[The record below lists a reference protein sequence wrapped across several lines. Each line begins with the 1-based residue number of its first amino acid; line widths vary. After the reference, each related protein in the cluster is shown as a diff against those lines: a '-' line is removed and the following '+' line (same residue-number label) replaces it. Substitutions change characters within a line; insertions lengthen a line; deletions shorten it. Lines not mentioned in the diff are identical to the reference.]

1 MYEKINSLLK
11 KNLGCRLIDYE
22 RIGGGKNNQILKLN
36 CDNDKKY
43 VAKCY
48 LGNQLDKRD
57 RIGVE
62 FQSSRF
68 MWRNHIRE
76 IPRAYFIDRKQS
88 LAVYEYIDG
97 SCFFPNQINEND
109 IDDAVKFLGKLEKL
123 KSTKHSIKIPNA
135 SEAFFTVKDIIEN
148 IKFRKAKL
156 ETVKPDDQIS
166 LELQSF
172 LENDFNPVFVDLV
185 NWIKN
190 KLIEEGLPFDNEIGF
205 EDKTL
210 SPSDFGFHN
219 AIKKDTE
226 QIVFLD
232 FEYFGWDDPA
242 KMVSDFLL
250 HPNPLMQIDNH
261 LKKHFIKLIIKEF
274 ENYPKLM
281 QRVKILHPLF
291 GLKWCLI
298 ILNEF
303 VPEFLSRREFA
314 DGENLS
320 RELRQIEQL
329 QKSRSLLDKLLNNYK
344 EFSYYD

>member
-1 MYEKINSLLK
+1 MHEKINSLLEE
-11 KNLGCRLIDYE
+11 NLGCQLIDSE
-22 RIGGGKNNQILKLN
+22 RIGGGKNNQILKLT
-36 CDNDKKY
+36 CDNGMKY

-68 MWRNHIRE
+68 MWSNDIKD
-76 IPRAYFIDRKQS
+76 IPRAYFFDRKQS
-88 LAVYEYIDG
+88 IAVYEYIDG
-97 SCFFPNQINEND
+97 TCFLPEQINEHD
-109 IDDAVKFLGKLEKL
+109 IDAAVNFLGKLEKL
-123 KSTKHSIKIPNA
+123 KNTKQSIKIPNA
-135 SEAFFTVKDIIEN
+135 SEAFFSVNDIIEN

-156 ETVKPDDQIS
+156 DTLKPDNQIS
-166 LELQSF
+166 HKLQSF
-172 LENDFNPVFVDLV
+172 LENDFSPFFVDLV
-185 NWIKN
+185 NWSRN
-190 KLIEEGLPFDNEIGF
+190 KLNKEGLTINDELIYK
-205 EDKTL
+205 EKTL

-219 AIKKDTE
+219 AIKKDDD

-250 HPNPLMQIDNH
+250 HPNPLMQITNP
-261 LKKHFIKLIIKEF
+261 LRNYFLNKIIKEF

-281 QRVKILHPLF
+281 QRVKILHPFF

-314 DGENLS
+314 DNGNLS
-320 RELRQIEQL
+320 RELRQMEQL
-329 QKSRSLLDKLLNNYK
+329 TKSKTLLEMLRIHYK
-344 EFSYYD
+344 EFTYYD